1 MLLATEAGVINP
13 WDPAKTVYI
22 AGNLYHHG
30 HLSRAVCCRLEGDP
44 ILDGLLPRRYNLR
57 HPILGCVS
65 GHNPP
70 RDTEKTKPYSINWC
84 IGDERP
90 EVTNSGTGMRQ
101 DRSGTNLESRV
112 SKASLFSLFK
122 DACENLGREDL
133 LRKTYGETKDSA
145 LCYQGAKK
153 VLFERFL
160 KLDRGRWVRK
170 PPEEEMFH

>member
-1 MLLATEAGVINP
+1 
-13 WDPAKTVYI
+13 VYLSSVTL
-22 AGNLYHHG
+22 GNLYHHG
-30 HLSRAVCCRLEGDP
+30 HLSRAVCCRLEGEP
-44 ILDGLLPRRYNLR
+44 SLNSQLPPLFSLQ

-112 SKASLFSLFK
+112 SKASLFNLFK
-122 DACENLGREDL
+122 EVADQLGRQDL
-133 LRKTYGETKDSA
+133 VSDTYGETKQVADG
-145 LCYQGAKK
+145 YQTAKK
-153 VLFERFL
+153 VLFDRFL